1 MVNKKYL
8 EGLSESDQK
17 KKIKNLKETKKLLK
31 EGKQKEAEKL
41 ARKRPTTDKTKT
53 SSFTLQ
59 FKKMHPDVKPLSRGF
74 TIATGIPLKIQ
85 KEVFKRGQGAF
96 LSSGSR
102 SSVKNPNTWA
112 YARLYAFYI
121 KSKKGVLDFD
131 KDLVK
136 KINIK

>member
-8 EGLSESDQK
+8 VGLSEKDK
-17 KKIKNLKETKKLLK
+17 EKKIKNIEKTKKLLK

-41 ARKRPTTDKTKT
+41 ARKRPTTDNKKT
-53 SSFTLQ
+53 SSFTKE
-59 FKKMHPDVKPLSRGF
+59 FKKLHPNIKPLSRGF
-74 TIATGIPLKIQ
+74 TVATGIPLKIQ

-102 SSVKNPNTWA
+102 ASVKNPNTWG

-131 KDLVK
+131 KDLSK